1 MTNPVW
7 VYDKVTGLI
16 SKDGVVKGCK
26 DNNGYVVIWYNK
38 KLIRAH
44 RLAFLL
50 QGLELPPQVDHINGI
65 KDDNRWENLRG
76 VTNMENQYNR
86 RGNSKYGHMK
96 GAYYDKK
103 SKKWYSLIRKGG
115 KRRYLGTFSSEEA
128 AASAYKKASLELH
141 GEYSIWKRHGS
152 EQRAD

>member
-1 MTNPVW
+1 MINPVW

-26 DNNGYVVIWYNK
+26 DNNGYVIIWYNK

-76 VTNMENQYNR
+76 VTNTQNQYNR
-86 RGNSKYGHMK
+86 KGNSKYGHMK
-96 GAYYDKK
+96 GAYYDKRFNHR
-103 SKKWYSLIRKGG
+103 YSQIRKDG
-115 KRRYLGTFSSEEA
+115 KRTNLGQFATELEA
-128 AASAYKKASLELH
+128 HEAYKKASLELH
-141 GEYSIWKRHGS
+141 GEHSLWTKHGL
-152 EQRAD
+152 EQQRD